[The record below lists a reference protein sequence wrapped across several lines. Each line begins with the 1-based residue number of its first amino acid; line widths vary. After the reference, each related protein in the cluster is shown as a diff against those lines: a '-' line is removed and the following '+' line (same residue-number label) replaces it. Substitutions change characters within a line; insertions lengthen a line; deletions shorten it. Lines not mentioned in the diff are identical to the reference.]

1 MQERKWQMDVQRVKN
16 KQNDGGVSVEVEVE
30 VKGRGACVVV
40 CLKYVD
46 RDQENVSWH

>member
-1 MQERKWQMDVQRVKN
+1 MMEAVLMQERKWQMDVQRVKN
-16 KQNDGGVSVEVEVE
+16 KQNDGGVSVGME

-46 RDQENVSWH
+46 RD